1 MALQHRSLSGVNVF
15 RKLSKRA
22 RKQFDQPNPV
32 AGSHLPARHDL
43 PRLIRTFGLLRRVM
57 EPFFGRFGI
66 SGSQWGVLRALHRAE
81 QEKIEWLR
89 LTDLGNRLI
98 VRPPSITGV
107 VDRLQRMGLLER
119 SSLPDDRR
127 AKRVSLTQRGR
138 EKVNQVLAEMP
149 KHTSSIID
157 VLPPADR
164 ERLQSLLETLGGRL
178 QLLADRHEAINK
190 DK

>member
-1 MALQHRSLSGVNVF
+1 MSANASIKPPVSPAGEFRQDGTFRALIH
-15 RKLSKRA
+15 
-22 RKQFDQPNPV
+22 
-32 AGSHLPARHDL
+32 
-43 PRLIRTFGLLRRVM
+43 TFGLLRRVM
-57 EPFFGRFGI
+57 EPFFAQFGI
-66 SGSQWGVLRALHRAE
+66 SGSQWGVLRVLHRAE
-81 QEKIEWLR
+81 QDRHEWLR

-119 SSLPDDRR
+119 TSLPDDRR

-138 EKVNQVLAEMP
+138 DKVNEVLAAMP
-149 KHTSSIID
+149 DHTSSIVD

-164 ERLQSLLETLGGRL
+164 ERLQSLLETLGTRL
-178 QLLADRHEAINK
+178 QTLADRHETMSK